1 MDLLRWEERKDHSLM
16 ARVAERKHIIL
27 TIRKDRQFMAFIS
40 AFEEEVIIDSRSF
53 VYLAHAKRWC
63 MNTLEKWAKAIQG

>member
-1 MDLLRWEERKDHSLM
+1 MDLLRWKEQRDHSLM
-16 ARVAERKHIIL
+16 ARVAGTPFIL
-27 TIRKDRQFMAFIS
+27 TIKKDKQFMAFIS

-63 MNTLEKWAKAIQG
+63 MNTLEKWAEAIQG